1 MELQLAVSNR
11 QLDITTKMS
20 HWHLKF
26 STSKTNSSFPA
37 VVDCQLAL
45 FLLLCPQLTKQHY
58 HPPSCL
64 HQKPWVTLDS
74 SFPPISKSSPSASP
88 INFSSNMCLKWVHCS
103 PLSLASYISGCHSL
117 TWPCAKALNLLP
129 YSSPIIHLIPIHESE
144 LGKHKSA
151 QTSCPT
157 SVLPFE
163 FLSHLEENANA
174 LSGLQ
179 GPFCSNLRSPSIWSK
194 YVDSP
199 FRKTCRE
206 GLTAA
211 SWTWEAP
218 SLPVALASVGS
229 GTWIACSSWV
239 F

>member
-37 VVDCQLAL
+37 VLDCQLAL

-64 HQKPWVTLDS
+64 HQKPWVTLGS

-88 INFSSNMCLKWVHCS
+88 IDFSSNMSQIGPLLTTVTGILHFR
-103 PLSLASYISGCHSL
+103 LSLSL

-144 LGKHKSA
+144 LGKA
-151 QTSCPT
+151 
-157 SVLPFE
+157 
-163 FLSHLEENANA
+163 
-174 LSGLQ
+174 
-179 GPFCSNLRSPSIWSK
+179 
-194 YVDSP
+194 
-199 FRKTCRE
+199 
-206 GLTAA
+206 
-211 SWTWEAP
+211 
-218 SLPVALASVGS
+218 
-229 GTWIACSSWV
+229 
-239 F
+239 